1 MLDLYLFNVGRLNM
15 LNESNIFYVQGGN
28 KTPAPDIQINDEFE
42 LVLSCALRYALGRMT
57 YVPSDITGYIKP
69 LLPYLTEPTIKVFKR
84 DIYEQSKYEKGL
96 GIDCDK
102 QVWMDFYDA
111 CDNELIRRTEGS
123 NKE

>member
-1 MLDLYLFNVGRLNM
+1 M

-42 LVLSCALRYALGRMT
+42 LVLGCALRYALGRMT
-57 YVPSDITGYIKP
+57 YVPSAITGYIKP

-96 GIDCDK
+96 GMDCDK

-111 CDNELIRRTEGS
+111 CDNELIRRTEDR